1 MVDLVEYRRAKRE
14 DVEARYPAVEL
25 DQAAARGVLRRYF
38 SEMGK
43 GKVPAPFDGKA
54 TPVGAYRVNGC
65 VVYHYALVKP
75 GDGVTGYVMAEEWP
89 VPRAVHD
96 GDPIPTLWRFA
107 VDLRR

>member
-25 DQAAARGVLRRYF
+25 NQAAARGVLRRYF

-65 VVYHYALVKP
+65 VVYHYALDEAV
-75 GDGVTGYVMAEEWP
+75 GEVTGYVMADDWTLP
-89 VPRAVHD
+89 QAVRG
-96 GDPIPTLWRFA
+96 GDPLPALWMVA
-107 VDLRR
+107 EYLRR